1 MTHSL
6 AAAVGS
12 KVCKDA
18 EELCASGQY
27 ATAVVALKL
36 AVDLGHLPSRALI
49 AYIIQQ
55 GRAGV
60 DEEDRDSMIK
70 SIELVEEDAR
80 LGCHHCQGVMAFYYR
95 IDYGCVRDLA
105 RSLDSARESSRKGSR
120 YGQFFLGYLLEKG
133 PDARL

>member
-1 MTHSL
+1 
-6 AAAVGS
+6 
-12 KVCKDA
+12 
-18 EELCASGQY
+18 
-27 ATAVVALKL
+27 VVALKL

-60 DEEDRDSMIK
+60 AEEDRDSMIK